1 MVVPVLY
8 TPLIMGQR
16 VCLLD
21 DTLDMLDVAEQLARL
36 APFSFIKLTPSQL
49 RILIDLLDSE
59 DMGRLAGTLVVGAEA
74 FSVRTLQRW
83 RRCDPETSVVN
94 EYGPTEASVGNC
106 VYFAD
111 GTEKDDLLPIGR
123 PIPNTT
129 MYVLDNALAPVPIG
143 VPGELYIGGVC
154 VARGYAGQPALT
166 AERFIEDP
174 FSPEPEAKLYRT
186 GDVGRWLPSGVLT
199 FLGRID
205 GQLKIRGYRVESA
218 EVEAALLR
226 HPSVSAAVVSGAGT
240 FPDTLS
246 LVGYYVGAPDL
257 SPAEVR
263 AYLVRRL
270 PEYLVPNF
278 LVPIPA
284 VPLNANG
291 KVDHK
296 ALPGPYRRQLVS
308 REEAAAA
315 SELGRAL
322 DRIWRDVFAA
332 DQVSPGDLIAAND
345 ADVFHEAQLALQ
357 ISQLMGITAG
367 HAFRLVANA
376 RTMGELCDQL
386 NREAPAGSPAEPS
399 GRGPRV

>member
-186 GDVGRWLPSGVLT
+186 GDVGRWLPSGAQPPSSGGST
-199 FLGRID
+199 AN
-205 GQLKIRGYRVESA
+205 YRSAATAWGSA

-240 FPDTLS
+240 FPEHAIPGRILR
-246 LVGYYVGAPDL
+246 GACRIRPG
-257 SPAEVR
+257 R
-263 AYLVRRL
+263 GTRL
-270 PEYLVPNF
+270 PGSPLAG
-278 LVPIPA
+278 IP
-284 VPLNANG
+284 G
-291 KVDHK
+291 
-296 ALPGPYRRQLVS
+296 
-308 REEAAAA
+308 
-315 SELGRAL
+315 
-322 DRIWRDVFAA
+322 
-332 DQVSPGDLIAAND
+332 
-345 ADVFHEAQLALQ
+345 AQLPCPHSGGPAQ
-357 ISQLMGITAG
+357 
-367 HAFRLVANA
+367 
-376 RTMGELCDQL
+376 
-386 NREAPAGSPAEPS
+386 RERQG
-399 GRGPRV
+399 GP